1 MTPQSEHRA
10 EPPRSPAPT
19 RTLERAQLE
28 RKAYFRKREQME
40 HRSLMRGLFLLAL
53 LVLVESIARAGVDRV
68 FIPGWWRP

>member
-1 MTPQSEHRA
+1 MTQQPEHRA
-10 EPPRSPAPT
+10 EPPRIPAPT

-53 LVLVESIARAGVDRV
+53 LVLVASIARAGVDRV

>member
-10 EPPRSPAPT
+10 EPPRIPAPT

-28 RKAYFRKREQME
+28 RKAYLRKREQME

-53 LVLVESIARAGVDRV
+53 LVLVASIARAGVDRV

>member
-10 EPPRSPAPT
+10 EPPRIPAPT